1 MVAVAVAVVVVAGGD
16 IGDGVDEGM
25 GKETSMDSV
34 ESRGG
39 GVWSVPPFLRTI
51 SAMRRLRGVSGRIRG
66 GFSGGIGRMV
76 L

>member
-51 SAMRRLRGVSGRIRG
+51 SAMRMVRGVSRRMRG
-66 GFSGGIGRMV
+66 EVSGGIVGMV
-76 L
+76 V